1 MAQTALQQAAMT
13 FASWAASEGF
23 FDGYGTANT
32 SAIAPGS
39 IANVT
44 DSGLRTLRQKQIS
57 QVGFDEASATVF
69 VYLRRV
75 TPSQKTIEQLPS
87 SVAGFGIEY
96 LQGLEDTVSTT
107 NIQPYGNP
115 AWRIRPSGGQNRYTC
130 GSSISVGNFADA
142 GTLGA
147 LVRGTDGTLYGLS
160 NNHVSG
166 SCNQAH
172 VGLQIVAPG
181 VYDVAAGGL
190 DPFTL
195 GYHQATMPMTP
206 GSTTIV
212 DPSQNHDAAI
222 FRIRNPNDVTS
233 YQGDF
238 YDSPNI
244 AIPMSTGMIVEKVG
258 RTTGHTRGI
267 VQAQIVGP
275 LYIPYSAP
283 NYGFSGR
290 VYYRPAFYIAGEH
303 DLFSDNGDSG
313 SLIVT
318 TLPDGTRAA
327 VGIVIGGGPSNTSPG
342 GKISV
347 ALPIDTALTRLNVS
361 LVSGHNV

>member
-1 MAQTALQQAAMT
+1 MPQTDLQQAAMT

-23 FDGYGTANT
+23 FDGYSTANAA
-32 SAIAPGS
+32 AIAPGS
-39 IANVT
+39 IANIT

-57 QVGFDEASATVF
+57 QVGFNEASDTVF

-75 TPSQKTIEQLPS
+75 TPSQKAIEQLPS

-96 LQGLEDTVSTT
+96 IQGIEDTVGTT
-107 NIQPYGNP
+107 NVQPYGNP
-115 AWRIRPSGGQNRYTC
+115 AWRVRPSAGQNRYAC

-147 LVRGTDGTLYGLS
+147 LVRGADGTLFGLS
-160 NNHVSG
+160 NNHVCG
-166 SCNQAH
+166 SCNHADI
-172 VGLQIVAPG
+172 GLQIVAPG
-181 VYDVAAGGL
+181 VLDVISGGL

-195 GYHQATMPMTP
+195 GYHHATLTMTP
-206 GSTTIV
+206 GSITVV

-222 FRIRNPNDVTS
+222 FRIKNQGDVTS

-238 YDSPNI
+238 YDTPSL
-244 AIPMSTGMIVEKVG
+244 AVPMASGMVVEKVG

-267 VQAQIVGP
+267 VQTQIVGACP
-275 LYIPYSAP
+275 ISYSAS
-283 NYGFSGR
+283 NYGFAGR
-290 VYYRPAFYIAGEH
+290 VYYAPAFYITGEH
-303 DLFSDNGDSG
+303 DLFSDSGDSG

-318 TLPDGTRAA
+318 TLPDSTRVA
-327 VGIVIGGGPSNTSPG
+327 VGIVVGGGPSNTSPG

-347 ALPIDTALTRLNVS
+347 ALPIHTVLSRLNVS
-361 LVSGHNV
+361 LVSGHNI